1 MENFFPELLDE
12 FISTDFL
19 KKVRKKYHFDE
30 EQAPQLQAVAE
41 EMLPKMQQEAFWIRQ
56 ESFPN
61 NKWQSKDSDTTYE
74 NVAMSLGN
82 GVDLLQEG
90 YSEKGLLLESYMV
103 EVLASELLMRGY
115 DAYNRFVIEHSAY
128 HVARYHFPGSEEALP
143 LEILPHLLSGLT
155 QKITCN
161 SAFCMQPKKSVV
173 FISELT
179 QDETVSCKGIC
190 VGCTNTACP
199 NRVEENNLLR
209 KRMTDV
215 PLTYGYNR
223 IFGIYK

>member
-1 MENFFPELLDE
+1 MKGFFPELLDD
-12 FISTDFL
+12 FVSADFL
-19 KKVRKKYHFDE
+19 KKVLEKYHFNE
-30 EQAPQLQAVAE
+30 EQAAQLQAVAM
-41 EMLPKMQQEAFWIRQ
+41 EMLPQIREEAFWIRQ
-56 ESFPN
+56 ESPS
-61 NKWQSKDSDTTYE
+61 KKEWHSKDSDTAYE

-82 GVDLLQEG
+82 GVDLLQEH

-115 DAYNRFVIEHSAY
+115 DAYNRYVMEHTAY
-128 HVARYHFPGSEEALP
+128 HVARYHFPGSEESLP
-143 LEILPHLLSGLT
+143 LKMLPQLLNGLT

-179 QDETVSCKGIC
+179 QDKTISCKGIC

-199 NRVEENNLLR
+199 NRTEESSGER
-209 KRMTDV
+209 
-215 PLTYGYNR
+215 
-223 IFGIYK
+223 

>member
-1 MENFFPELLDE
+1 MESFFPELLDE

-19 KKVRKKYHFDE
+19 KKVRAKYHFGE
-30 EQAPQLQAVAE
+30 EQASLLQSAAE
-41 EMLPKMQQEAFWIRQ
+41 ELLPQIRQEAFWIRQ
-56 ESFPN
+56 ASFN
-61 NKWQSKDSDTTYE
+61 NEWQSKDSDTIYE

-82 GVDLLQEG
+82 GVDLLQES
-90 YSEKGLLLESYMV
+90 YCEKGLLLESYMV
-103 EVLASELLMRGY
+103 EVLASELLMRAY
-115 DAYNRFVIEHSAY
+115 DAYNRYVIEHTPY
-128 HVARYHFPGSEEALP
+128 HVARYHFPGSEKTLP
-143 LEILPHLLSGLT
+143 LEMLPQLLNGIT

-161 SAFCMQPKKSVV
+161 SAFCMQPKKSVL

-179 QDETVSCKGIC
+179 QDETISCKGIC

-199 NRVEENNLLR
+199 NRVEDDNLIR

-215 PLTYGYNR
+215 PLTYGYSR